1 MSQNL
6 DLGKIDGPLFRAQ
19 RRLLL
24 KITDLAQK
32 KKTYKPAPGDSDLL
46 DGLVNLTDLIADD
59 AHDEHSIDCLFE
71 ER

>member
-19 RRLLL
+19 RKLLM
-24 KITDLAQK
+24 KIADLAQRK
-32 KKTYKPAPGDSDLL
+32 KPYKPAPGDVELL
-46 DGLVNLTDLIADD
+46 DGLVNLTDAIADE
-59 AHDEHSIDCLFE
+59 AHDEHGIDCLFE